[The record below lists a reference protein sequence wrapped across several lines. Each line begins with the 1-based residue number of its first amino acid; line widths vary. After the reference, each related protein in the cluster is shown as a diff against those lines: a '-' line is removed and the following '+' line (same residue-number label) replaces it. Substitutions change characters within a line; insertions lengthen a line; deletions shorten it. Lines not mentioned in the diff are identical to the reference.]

1 MRFGVL
7 AMEQKIF
14 FYLGNKT
21 ENLQLRCCKWIL
33 NVSRTCTNVGALGE
47 LGRYPMLQSVIIN
60 VIKYWMHLESLP
72 EERLLSKVYKYAK
85 EKKLKWFIYVTEC
98 LKLLNIDINTI
109 SLSDS
114 LSKDKFLVQVKE
126 KLNELFNSKWNEIIT
141 QGPNP
146 KKHNSKLRTFG
157 TFKNKISLEQY
168 LSGMSSI
175 KKREHFTK
183 LRLSEHKLAI
193 ETDRRRGIKLEDRIC
208 SQCRNPNHVIED
220 EFHFIIDCDKYKENR
235 AHLFK
240 SIDNT
245 NKTFKIL
252 SSKEKFTYIMSYKT
266 NIEDIL
272 QFVDVAFKLRTEPGT
287 NISNS

>member
-1 MRFGVL
+1 M
-7 AMEQKIF
+7 
-14 FYLGNKT
+14 
-21 ENLQLRCCKWIL
+21 
-33 NVSRTCTNVGALGE
+33 
-47 LGRYPMLQSVIIN
+47 
-60 VIKYWMHLESLP
+60 
-72 EERLLSKVYKYAK
+72 
-85 EKKLKWFIYVTEC
+85 
-98 LKLLNIDINTI
+98 
-109 SLSDS
+109 
-114 LSKDKFLVQVKE
+114 
-126 KLNELFNSKWNEIIT
+126 
-141 QGPNP
+141 
-146 KKHNSKLRTFG
+146 
-157 TFKNKISLEQY
+157 
-168 LSGMSSI
+168 
-175 KKREHFTK
+175 
-183 LRLSEHKLAI
+183 
-193 ETDRRRGIKLEDRIC
+193 EDRIC